1 MLFQT
6 VSSIAILALAG
17 QAIAEPVRQPYK
29 LKSARMSARSIFG
42 LDRRG
47 DDGYSPEQQFCSAGD
62 TCAEACGKGFEQ
74 CPSKDGVVHC
84 FNKAGNQ
91 TCCPGQ
97 TGDSCDKGYFCSA
110 DHKGNTWCCPDS
122 MTLKQCAAAYSL
134 PGSLIVPTPTST
146 SKPPSSTSATKS
158 ATSLKIVGSA
168 PASATGDYGSTT
180 TEAPSTTNTAA
191 PGATSSSSSPSP
203 TPPDNGIVA
212 AGSNNLRV
220 SASGAMLLAVAGVAA
235 LL

>member
-6 VSSIAILALAG
+6 VSSVAILALAG
-17 QAIAEPVRQPYK
+17 RVIAEPVRQPYELK
-29 LKSARMSARSIFG
+29 LARMSAKSIFG

-47 DDGYSPEQQFCSAGD
+47 DDGYTPEQQFCSSGD

-74 CPSKDGVVHC
+74 CPSKDGFVHC
-84 FNKAGNQ
+84 FNKGGNQ
-91 TCCPGQ
+91 TCCPDQ
-97 TGDSCDKGYFCSA
+97 SGDACDQGYFCSA
-110 DHKGNTWCCPDS
+110 DDKGNTWCCPDS

-146 SKPPSSTSATKS
+146 SQPLSSTSA
-158 ATSLKIVGSA
+158 AEIVGSA
-168 PASATGDYGSTT
+168 PVTTISAT
-180 TEAPSTTNTAA
+180 TEAPSSANTAV

-220 SASGAMLLAVAGVAA
+220 SGSGAMLLAVAGVAA